1 MNVWIFFYI
10 ITNIEKNNKWEK
22 IYSNIFLYIL
32 FNIEE
37 ENQEL
42 R

>member
-10 ITNIEKNNKWEK
+10 IINIEKNNKWEK